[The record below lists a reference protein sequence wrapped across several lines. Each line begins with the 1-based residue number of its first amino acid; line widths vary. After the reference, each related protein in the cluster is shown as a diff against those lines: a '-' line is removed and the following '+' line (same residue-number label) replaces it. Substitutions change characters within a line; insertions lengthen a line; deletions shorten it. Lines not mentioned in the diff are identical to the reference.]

1 MSERYGCADAD
12 VGHYTCRRTAEKIV
26 VDGRLSEACWQRAEK
41 SPRFVDMVTGV
52 PGFLDTRMA
61 ALWDD
66 ENLYIAFYVEEPNVQ
81 AHYTERDSPVYFE
94 NDVEVFIAGPDCY
107 YEFQINARG
116 TVYEVFYIW
125 QDAYKK
131 GGEFDKP
138 EFDLL
143 TRAVDV
149 LGGFQDEM
157 RYRKHPRGRRWAFM
171 DWDFPGLKTA
181 VHVDGVLNDP
191 SRVDKGWTVE
201 LAFPWQ
207 GMPRWR
213 RAGRCLRKTGT
224 SGGWI
229 FPALRRCS
237 TTADKPIPRSAGPS
251 TSTACTIRTSP
262 SASPAS
268 ISPKRLCSIA
278 VENMERPAPGVMVD
292 RDHGLS
298 GVWPLVIA
306 GYSRR

>member
-1 MSERYGCADAD
+1 MSERHGCEGAD
-12 VGHYTCRRTAEKIV
+12 VGHYTCQRTAEKIV
-26 VDGRLSEACWQRAEK
+26 VDGTLSEACWQRAVK

-66 ENLYIAFYVEEPNVQ
+66 ENLYIAFWVEEPNVQ
-81 AHYTERDSPVYFE
+81 ARFTERDSPVYFE

-143 TRAVDV
+143 TRPVDV
-149 LGGFQDEM
+149 LGGFQDEL
-157 RYRKHPRGRRWAFM
+157 RYKKHPRGRRWAFM

-181 VHVDGVLNDP
+181 VHVDGKLND
-191 SRVDKGWTVE
+191 SSSVDQGWTLE
-201 LAFPWQ
+201 LAFPWEGMRTLAQ
-207 GMPRWR
+207 GRALPPKDGDIWR
-213 RAGRCLRKTGT
+213 MDFSRFEALQYNGRATDP
-224 SGGWI
+224 SVGWSFNKHGVYDSHI
-229 FPALRRCS
+229 PACFPYVHFS
-237 TTADKPIPRSAGPS
+237 EET
-251 TSTACTIRTSP
+251 
-262 SASPAS
+262 
-268 ISPKRLCSIA
+268 
-278 VENMERPAPGVMVD
+278 V
-292 RDHGLS
+292 
-298 GVWPLVIA
+298 
-306 GYSRR
+306 